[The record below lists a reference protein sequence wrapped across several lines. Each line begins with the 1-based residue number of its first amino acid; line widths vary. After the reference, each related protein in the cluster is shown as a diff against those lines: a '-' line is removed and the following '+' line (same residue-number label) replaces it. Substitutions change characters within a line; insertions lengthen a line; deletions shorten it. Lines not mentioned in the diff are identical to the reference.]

1 MTTETL
7 RKKIISKVQTLEDED
22 LLKTISRLIE
32 LDEDDDVYVLSEEQL
47 RKVENGRLQAKEG
60 KVIYN
65 KDVVKKTNK
74 WLDEE

>member
-32 LDEDDDVYVLSEEQL
+32 LGEDDDVYMLSEEQL
-47 RKVENGRLQAKEG
+47 SKVDAADKELQEG
-60 KVIYN
+60 KLVYG
-65 KDVVKKTNK
+65 KDFKKEVKE
-74 WLDEE
+74 WLKDK